1 MATVKVTRP
10 GTARE
15 IARAEEMAVEA
26 QAMLDRHARE
36 ALALRNRLR
45 AETTMLSSG
54 SRAAGMVA

>member
-1 MATVKVTRP
+1 MARETISRP

-45 AETTMLSSG
+45 VETAMLASG
-54 SRAAGMVA
+54 SRPGMVA